1 MPEMIVFYTLRDTQC
16 LGSLA
21 DVAWL
26 DPEDGSITPCASSNG
41 LHGCDVNP
49 GLSQLAKYV
58 GNSTYAISMVLVM
71 FLTGLGLGFVA
82 FVISAIRLPKRL
94 ARYVDEPPEES

>member
-1 MPEMIVFYTLRDTQC
+1 MSALYGLRDTQC

-26 DPEDGSITPCASSNG
+26 DPEDGSITPCASGDG
-41 LHGCDVNP
+41 LHGCDVNL

-58 GNSTYAISMVLVM
+58 GDSTYAVLA
-71 FLTGLGLGFVA
+71 L
-82 FVISAIRLPKRL
+82 
-94 ARYVDEPPEES
+94 D